1 LHIALSIDET
11 GLESPS
17 TALIDHARFVDRSRL
32 RPEAAGRLIHSA
44 QARVDRNLARVFGLA
59 RGRRKQEPTAH
70 AANAGHSLPIGK
82 DIMDS
87 KEAMPT
93 STLTSKGQIT
103 IPKELR
109 DQLHLK
115 KGSRLE
121 FVVEASGRVILQ
133 PFEFRFPVAQGM
145 IRSKRRR
152 PVSIEEMNEA
162 IASGYSGT

>member
-1 LHIALSIDET
+1 MD
-11 GLESPS
+11 
-17 TALIDHARFVDRSRL
+17 
-32 RPEAAGRLIHSA
+32 
-44 QARVDRNLARVFGLA
+44 
-59 RGRRKQEPTAH
+59 
-70 AANAGHSLPIGK
+70 GK
-82 DIMDS
+82 ELML
-87 KEAMPT
+87 T

-133 PFEFRFPVAQGM
+133 PLNSDFRSLRGM

-152 PVSIEEMNEA
+152 PVSIEKMNKA
-162 IASGYSGT
+162 IAGGYSGT